1 MPTSFDSG
9 SYSLDT
15 SGKFDNPSV
24 VPAGLYGIIDFV
36 GYPVGEGVGRGHG
49 GSKGAGKR
57 NYYIRA
63 LIERMLEEETFR
75 IMKRKLSDDAV
86 TESTMRLKQKA
97 FEKEVKEIA
106 ARRSRIVAAVSVILA
121 EC

>member
-1 MPTSFDSG
+1 MA
-9 SYSLDT
+9 
-15 SGKFDNPSV
+15 
-24 VPAGLYGIIDFV
+24 AGFHGFIDFT
-36 GYPVGEGVGRGHG
+36 GLPVGQGVAVPRKGRGFR
-49 GSKGAGKR
+49 GAGR
-57 NYYIRA
+57 HNYYVRA

-97 FEKEVKEIA
+97 FEKEVKEIT